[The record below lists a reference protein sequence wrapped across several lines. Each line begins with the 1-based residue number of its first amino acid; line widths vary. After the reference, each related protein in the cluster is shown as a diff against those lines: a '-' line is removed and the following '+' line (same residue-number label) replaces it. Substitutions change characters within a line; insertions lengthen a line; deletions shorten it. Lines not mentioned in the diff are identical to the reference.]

1 MVLEL
6 YPQLPLTMTPTL
18 TLCPCSLRSQGE
30 EAQSLLQPQEQA
42 LSGFPKPLGRPQDQ
56 PAIARRHPPS
66 PYQPGG
72 GGDDTQPRL
81 LPLEPRLLALSA
93 SPH

>member
-1 MVLEL
+1 
-6 YPQLPLTMTPTL
+6 MTPTL
-18 TLCPCSLRSQGE
+18 ALCPCSLRSQGE

-56 PAIARRHPPS
+56 PAIVRHHTLS

-72 GGDDTQPRL
+72 GEDDTQPRL
-81 LPLEPRLLALSA
+81 LRPEPRPLALSA
-93 SPH
+93 SLH